1 MKRLVAVA
9 FIALFQFFA
18 VSLFAQGIDGVVN
31 GIKKGDANLITSNAG
46 QSFSLTIMDKSNNY
60 AKAEAQA
67 AIKNFF
73 AQNAVKGF
81 DVKHKGNSPNGQYAI
96 GTLATASGN
105 FRVNIF
111 MKKEGGKE
119 VIKELRF
126 QLIE

>member
-1 MKRLVAVA
+1 MKKLIGIALVAA
-9 FIALFQFFA
+9 SIFITS
-18 VSLFAQGIDGVVN
+18 SLYAQNIDGVVA
-31 GIKKGDANLITSNAG
+31 GIKKGDAAQITSNAG
-46 QSFSLTIMDKSNNY
+46 QSFSLTIMDKSSNY
-60 AKAEAQA
+60 SKSEAEA

-73 AQNAVKGF
+73 SKNTVKGF

-96 GTLATASGN
+96 GTLSTASGN

-111 MKKEGGKE
+111 MKKEGSKE